1 MDSKSTKLL
10 EPLIIGPLTL
20 RNRVIM
26 SALTRSRS
34 VPTNVP
40 NDLNLE
46 YYVQRARGGAGLI
59 TTEGMLICQQG
70 CLVRMITSV
79 QANHPIPQDRMAE
92 CTWNMESGPNHCLE
106 KDN

>member
-1 MDSKSTKLL
+1 MASKFTMLL
-10 EPLIIGPLTL
+10 EPLTTGPFTL

-40 NDLNLE
+40 NDINLE

-59 TTEGMLICQQG
+59 TTEGTMICQQG
-70 CLVRMITSV
+70 
-79 QANHPIPQDRMAE
+79 
-92 CTWNMESGPNHCLE
+92 
-106 KDN
+106 

>member
-1 MDSKSTKLL
+1 MASKFSKLL
-10 EPLIIGPLTL
+10 EPLIIGPLKL

-40 NDLNLE
+40 NDINLE

-59 TTEGMLICQQG
+59 TTEGTLICQQG
-70 CLVRMITSV
+70 YFSPKDDGCLS
-79 QANHPIPQDRMAE
+79 
-92 CTWNMESGPNHCLE
+92 
-106 KDN
+106 